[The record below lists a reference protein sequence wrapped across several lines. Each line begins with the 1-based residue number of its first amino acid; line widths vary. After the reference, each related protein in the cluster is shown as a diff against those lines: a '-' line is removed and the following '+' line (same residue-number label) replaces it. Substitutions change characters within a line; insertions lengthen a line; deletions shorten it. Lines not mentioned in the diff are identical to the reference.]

1 MNPIGDIKRFLL
13 RALGRAH
20 GMPWPDAL
28 LDEAAR
34 QGIMTRPLQRHVH
47 QAKREL
53 ETAGYIRGAHDGL
66 DGLLNWTLTDKGRHK
81 ARQLDQPA
89 AWFHEQTS

>member
-1 MNPIGDIKRFLL
+1 MNPISEIKRFLL
-13 RALGRAH
+13 RAIGRAN

-34 QGIMTRPLQRHVH
+34 QGIMPRPLQSDIN

-53 ETAGYIRGAHDGL
+53 ESAGYIQCARDEL
-66 DGLLNWTLTDKGRHK
+66 DDLLTWTLTDKGRHK
-81 ARQLDQPA
+81 ARQLG
-89 AWFHEQTS
+89 

>member
-13 RALGRAH
+13 RALWRLDGL
-20 GMPWPDAL
+20 PWPDAL

-34 QGIMTRPLQRHVH
+34 AGVMPRPLQSDIN

-53 ETAGYIRGAHDGL
+53 ERDGFIQGHRDEL
-66 DGLLNWTLTDKGRHK
+66 DGLLTWTLTDKGRHK
-81 ARQLDQPA
+81 ARQLG
-89 AWFHEQTS
+89 

>member
-13 RALGRAH
+13 RALARAN
-20 GMPWPDAL
+20 GVPWPDAL

-34 QGIMTRPLQRHVH
+34 QGIMPRPLQSDIN

-53 ETAGYIRGAHDGL
+53 ESAGYLQGARDEL
-66 DGLLNWTLTDKGRHK
+66 DDLLTWTLTDKGRHK
-81 ARQLDQPA
+81 AHQLG
-89 AWFHEQTS
+89 

>member
-1 MNPIGDIKRFLL
+1 MNPLSDIKRFLL
-13 RALGRAH
+13 RALGRAN

-34 QGIMTRPLQRHVH
+34 QGIIPRPLQSDIN

-53 ETAGYIRGAHDGL
+53 ETTGYIQGARDDL
-66 DGLLNWTLTDKGRHK
+66 DGLLTWTLTDKGQHK
-81 ARQLDQPA
+81 ARQLG
-89 AWFHEQTS
+89 